1 VGHSRRTAST
11 TSSRSAN
18 ATPESAPRDP
28 APAGVG
34 LDEQAHGMRDRA
46 RRVTLTDMTDSHAPL
61 LELRDCVVSRDAREI
76 LRVGSLRIE
85 SGEHVAVLGPNGA
98 GKSTLVRLLTRDVR
112 PVAHDDGSPAV
123 LLLGRERW
131 DLLEAR
137 RILGVVSDALQE
149 TYIVGVSVRDC
160 VTSGFFGSVG
170 LYGHQHVTEAMRT
183 KTAELLEFLDIAR
196 LAERRMDTLSTG
208 EARRALI
215 ARALVHDPK
224 VLVLDEPCHGL
235 DPSATWH
242 FLRTMRK
249 IAQAGHA
256 LVLVTHHIDDIVPE
270 VTRIVMLKDGAVFRD
285 GAKTDLL
292 TSEGMG
298 ELFSVPA
305 QVEERDGWYRLW

>member
-1 VGHSRRTAST
+1 
-11 TSSRSAN
+11 
-18 ATPESAPRDP
+18 
-28 APAGVG
+28 
-34 LDEQAHGMRDRA
+34 
-46 RRVTLTDMTDSHAPL
+46 MTDPNAPL
-61 LELRDCVVSRDAREI
+61 LELHDCVVSRDGREI
-76 LRVGSLRIE
+76 LRIDSLTIG

-137 RILGVVSDALQE
+137 RVLGVVSDALQE
-149 TYIVGVSVRDC
+149 TYDVGVSVRDC

-170 LYGHQHVTEAMRT
+170 LYGHQHVTEAMRE
-183 KTAELLEFLDIAR
+183 KTAELLEFLDIGR
-196 LAERRMDTLSTG
+196 LAERGMDSLSTG

-215 ARALVHDPK
+215 ARALVNDPM
-224 VLVLDEPCHGL
+224 VLVLDEPCDGL

-242 FLRTMRK
+242 FLRTIRR
-249 IAQAGHA
+249 IAQAGRA

-270 VTRIVMLKDGAVFRD
+270 VTRVVMLKDGVLSRD
-285 GAKTDLL
+285 GAKADLL
-292 TSEGMG
+292 TTECVS
-298 ELFSVPA
+298 ELFAVPV